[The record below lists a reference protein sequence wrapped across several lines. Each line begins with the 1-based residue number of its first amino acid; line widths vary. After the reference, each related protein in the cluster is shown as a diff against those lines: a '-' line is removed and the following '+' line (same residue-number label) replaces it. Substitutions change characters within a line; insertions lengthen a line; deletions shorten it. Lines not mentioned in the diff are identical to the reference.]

1 LERLRIRAES
11 DKKLQLRKPQP
22 QICWRLLGWGSSNQ
36 YKGKA
41 NLAASNNDALVLWMG
56 MEGCQMTK
64 DEALDLALET
74 LESIQAAYPCETV
87 GKRIT
92 AIKQARSAPVQEPV
106 EVVGMAKILGD
117 RLAKEHGVYLTM
129 ATARGLVE
137 SMLTTPPAAQRQC
150 EGCAKIAKP

>member
-1 LERLRIRAES
+1 
-11 DKKLQLRKPQP
+11 
-22 QICWRLLGWGSSNQ
+22 
-36 YKGKA
+36 
-41 NLAASNNDALVLWMG
+41 
-56 MEGCQMTK
+56 MTK